1 MLKSLELNGFKSFA
15 KKSELEF
22 GSSVTAIVGPNGSG
36 KSNVVEAFRFVLG
49 EQSIK
54 SMRGKSGGDLIFK
67 GSKTIAKLNRAKVA
81 IVFDNRKKVFKLSP
95 SEGEQTLNLDFED
108 IQISREVFADGTN
121 KYSINNTE
129 VRLKDIHELLASVH
143 VGSSGHHIISQ
154 GQADRIL
161 SANGKDRRT
170 MIEDALGLKV
180 YQIKI
185 KDAEKKLE
193 KTDQNIKEV
202 ESLRRE
208 IAPHLRYLR
217 KQVEKVKQ
225 AEELRTT
232 LAGMYREYL
241 AKQNYLLDKEYEDL
255 IKDQTRVSDEL
266 SHIDSQLIAFGAEE
280 HFSPDKTTLLQI
292 QEENINIQK
301 SVLEKDELS
310 RSITRLEVMLEMSE
324 KSKTSEPREI
334 KNVSL
339 NKEEFDT
346 FLRNMNVF
354 LDQASKTET
363 IGEVKTIIERIKNS
377 LSVIQKY
384 SQVSI
389 QSNNSNQESE
399 QNIQKM
405 RQELEILKKNLG
417 SIMDLI
423 LQKQTRIQELQF
435 SIETTRNNF
444 YDSQRERFEIEKQRA
459 VFSSQQQLIHERI
472 TRVRESRQ
480 FLEEEI
486 REGVVLVG
494 KEILSY
500 GEFVL
505 TDTHFDKSSVDET
518 RRSIERIKIKIEEAG
533 ASGGEEVLQ
542 EFQEVSERD
551 TFLERELSD
560 LSSALDSLKQLIAG
574 LKSSLDEEFQTGIQK
589 INKEFQEFFGV
600 MFGGGSAAL
609 HVVKKQAKK
618 KVSEDEES
626 AEDSSEDEK
635 NQEEGVEIEVSLPHK
650 KVKELTMLSGGE
662 RSLTSIALLF
672 AMSQVNPPPF
682 LVLDETDAA
691 LDEANSRRYG
701 DMIEKLSEYSQLI
714 VVTHNRETMSRAK
727 TLYGVTVGSDGASK
741 LLSIKFNDAEL
752 YAK

>member
-67 GSKTIAKLNRAKVA
+67 GSKTIAKLNRAKA
-81 IVFDNRKKVFKLSP
+81 TIVFDNRKKVFKLSP
-95 SEGEQTLNLDFED
+95 SEGEQNLNLDFED

-143 VGSSGHHIISQ
+143 IGSSGHHIISQ
-154 GQADRIL
+154 GQADRLL
-161 SANGKDRRT
+161 SANGKDRRV

-217 KQVEKVKQ
+217 KQVEKIKQ
-225 AEELRTT
+225 SEELRSA

-255 IKDQTRVSDEL
+255 IKNQTKVSDEL
-266 SHIDSQLIAFGAEE
+266 SSIDRQLAIFGTEE
-280 HFSPDKTTLLQI
+280 HFSPDESVLLHI
-292 QEENINIQK
+292 QEENTNIQK
-301 SVLEKDELS
+301 SLAEKDELS
-310 RSITRLEVMLEMSE
+310 RSITRLEVMLEMTEKPQASE
-324 KSKTSEPREI
+324 TREI
-334 KNVSL
+334 KNIPI

-346 FLRNMNVF
+346 FVRNMNVF
-354 LDQASKTET
+354 IDQASRTET
-363 IGEVKTIIERIKNS
+363 LGEIKTIIERIKSS

-384 SQVSI
+384 SQATT
-389 QSNNSNQESE
+389 QPNNTN
-399 QNIQKM
+399 
-405 RQELEILKKNLG
+405 QELERNVQKMKQEIDLLKKNL
-417 SIMDLI
+417 SSVLE
-423 LQKQTRIQELQF
+423 LVAQKQRKIEELQA
-435 SIETTRNNF
+435 SIENTRNSF
-444 YDSQRERFEIEKQRA
+444 YDSQRERFEVEKQRA
-459 VFSSQQQLIHERI
+459 SISSQQQLIHERI

-500 GEFVL
+500 GEVVL
-505 TDTHFDKSSVDET
+505 ADTHFDKSSVDEI
-518 RRSIERIKIKIEEAG
+518 RRNIERIKIKLEEAG
-533 ASGGEEVLQ
+533 ASQGEEVLQ

-551 TFLERELSD
+551 TFLERELLD
-560 LSSALDSLKQLIAG
+560 LSSALDSLKELITG

-600 MFGGGSAAL
+600 MFGGGSASL
-609 HVVKKQAKK
+609 HIVKKQTKK
-618 KVSEDEES
+618 KVVENEELE
-626 AEDSSEDEK
+626 EDSLEEK
-635 NQEEGVEIEVSLPHK
+635 NEEEGVEIEVSLPHK

-741 LLSIKFNDAEL
+741 LLSIKFNDAEV

>member
-36 KSNVVEAFRFVLG
+36 KSNIVEAFRFVLG

-54 SMRGKSGGDLIFK
+54 SMRGKSGSDLIFK
-67 GSKTIAKLNRAKVA
+67 GSKTIAKLNRAKVT
-81 IVFDNRKKVFKLSP
+81 IVFDNRQKVFKISS
-95 SEGEQTLNLDFED
+95 SEGEQTLNLDFDD

-121 KYSINNTE
+121 KYTINNTE

-154 GQADRIL
+154 GQADRLL
-161 SANGKDRRT
+161 SANGKERRV

-225 AEELRTT
+225 AEELRNT

-266 SHIDSQLIAFGAEE
+266 SDIDTQLSMFGTQET
-280 HFSPDKTTLLQI
+280 FSPDNTILLQI
-292 QEENINIQK
+292 QEENMNIQK
-301 SVLEKDELS
+301 TLLEKDELS
-310 RSITRLEVMLEMSE
+310 RSITRLEVMLEMTE
-324 KSKTSEPREI
+324 KGKTSETQQT
-334 KNVSL
+334 KHVSL

-346 FLRNMNVF
+346 FVRNMNVF
-354 LDQASKTET
+354 VDQASKTET
-363 IGEVKTIIERIKNS
+363 LSEIKTIIERIKNS

-384 SQVSI
+384 SQISI
-389 QSNNSNQESE
+389 QHNDSSQESQ
-399 QNIQKM
+399 QNIQTMK
-405 RQELEILKKNLG
+405 QELDTLKKNLDSVMG
-417 SIMDLI
+417 LI
-423 LQKQTRIQELQF
+423 GQKQSKVQELQI
-435 SIETTRNNF
+435 SIEIMRNHF

-459 VFSSQQQLIHERI
+459 VFFSQQQLIHERI

-494 KEILSY
+494 REILSY
-500 GEFVL
+500 GEFIFS
-505 TDTHFDKSSVDET
+505 DTNFDKSAVDEI
-518 RRSIERIKIKIEEAG
+518 RRNIERIKIKIEEAG

-551 TFLERELSD
+551 VFLERELSD
-560 LSSALDSLKQLIAG
+560 LSSALGSLTLLITD

-589 INKEFQEFFGV
+589 INKEFQEFFGT
-600 MFGGGSAAL
+600 MFGGGSASL
-609 HVVKKQAKK
+609 HIVKKQSKK
-618 KVSEDEES
+618 KVVEIEDSEEES
-626 AEDSSEDEK
+626 SLEEK
-635 NQEEGVEIEVSLPHK
+635 IQEEGVEIEVNLPHK
-650 KVKELTMLSGGE
+650 KVRELTMLSGGE

-727 TLYGVTVGSDGASK
+727 TLYGITVGSDGASK

>member
-54 SMRGKSGGDLIFK
+54 SMRGKSGSDLIFK
-67 GSKTIAKLNRAKVA
+67 GSKTIAKLNRAKVT
-81 IVFDNRKKVFKLSP
+81 IVFDNRQKVFKLSP
-95 SEGEQTLNLDFED
+95 SEGEQTLNLDFND

-121 KYSINNTE
+121 KYTINSTE

-154 GQADRIL
+154 GQADRLL
-161 SANGKDRRT
+161 SANSKERRV

-225 AEELRTT
+225 AEEFRST

-241 AKQNYLLDKEYEDL
+241 AKQNYLLDKEYTDL
-255 IKDQTRVSDEL
+255 IKDQTKVTDEL
-266 SHIDSQLIAFGAEE
+266 SDIDRQLAVFGTQET
-280 HFSPDKTTLLQI
+280 FSPDDTVLLQI
-292 QEENINIQK
+292 QEENTSIKKI
-301 SVLEKDELS
+301 LFEKDELS
-310 RSITRLEVMLEMSE
+310 RSITRLEVMLEMNE
-324 KSKTSEPREI
+324 KTKTSEVETE
-334 KNVSL
+334 KHVSL

-346 FLRNMNVF
+346 FMRNMNVF
-354 LDQASKTET
+354 LDQASRTET
-363 IGEVKTIIERIKNS
+363 LSEIQTIIGRIKNS

-384 SQVSI
+384 SQTSSHI
-389 QSNNSNQESE
+389 DTSKQKSRENIES
-399 QNIQKM
+399 M
-405 RQELEILKKNLG
+405 RQELDTLKQNLN
-417 SIMDLI
+417 SIVDLVAR
-423 LQKQTRIQELQF
+423 KQTKVEELQM
-435 SIETTRNNF
+435 SIESMRNRF
-444 YDSQRERFEIEKQRA
+444 YDSQRERFEIEKRRA
-459 VFSSQQQLIHERI
+459 TFSSQQQLIHERI
-472 TRVRESRQ
+472 TRVRDSRQ

-500 GEFVL
+500 GEFVIG
-505 TDTHFDKSSVDET
+505 DTNFDKSAVDEI
-518 RRSIERIKIKIEEAG
+518 RRNIERIKIKIEEAG

-551 TFLERELSD
+551 VFLERELSD
-560 LSSALDSLKQLIAG
+560 LSSALGSLKQLITD
-574 LKSSLDEEFQTGIQK
+574 LKVSLDEEFQVGIQK
-589 INKEFQEFFGV
+589 INKEFQEFFGI
-600 MFGGGSAAL
+600 MFGGGSASL
-609 HVVKKQAKK
+609 HIVKKQPKK
-618 KVSEDEES
+618 KVAEDEVLDE
-626 AEDSSEDEK
+626 ESSEDEK
-635 NQEEGVEIEVSLPHK
+635 TQEEGVDIEVSLPHK

-741 LLSIKFNDAEL
+741 LLSIKFNDAEQ

>member
-67 GSKTIAKLNRAKVA
+67 GSKTIAKLNRAKA
-81 IVFDNRKKVFKLSP
+81 TIVFDNRKKVFKLSP
-95 SEGEQTLNLDFED
+95 SEGDQNLNLDFED

-143 VGSSGHHIISQ
+143 IGSSGHHIISQ
-154 GQADRIL
+154 GQADRLL
-161 SANGKDRRT
+161 SANGKDRRV

-225 AEELRTT
+225 AEELRIA

-241 AKQNYLLDKEYEDL
+241 AKQNYLLDKEYENL
-255 IKDQTRVSDEL
+255 IKDQTRISDEL
-266 SHIDSQLIAFGAEE
+266 ASIESRLVVFGNEQSFTPDTKIVQEIEQEHQLLKNLSEE
-280 HFSPDKTTLLQI
+280 K
-292 QEENINIQK
+292 E
-301 SVLEKDELS
+301 ELS
-310 RSITRLEVMLEMSE
+310 RAVTRLEVMLEMSE
-324 KSKTSEPREI
+324 KKDIPTQETSKYIS
-334 KNVSL
+334 V
-339 NKEEFDT
+339 NKQDFDV
-346 FLRNMNVF
+346 FVRNMNVF
-354 LDQASKTET
+354 IDQASQSNDLQNIK
-363 IGEVKTIIERIKNS
+363 GIISRIKDS
-377 LSVIQKY
+377 LGLIQKY
-384 SQVSI
+384 GEEVVKNKENNQPSQNSLISMKQELSVLSTNFKDLLSKI
-389 QSNNSNQESE
+389 DSKQSN
-399 QNIQKM
+399 IQT
-405 RQELEILKKNLG
+405 LEK
-417 SIMDLI
+417 
-423 LQKQTRIQELQF
+423 R
-435 SIETTRNNF
+435 IETMRNDF
-444 YDSQRERFEIEKQRA
+444 YASQRERFEVEKERA
-459 VFSSQQQLIHERI
+459 TFTSQQELIHERI
-472 TRVRESRQ
+472 GRVRESRQ

-500 GEFVL
+500 GEFIL
-505 TDTHFDKSSVDET
+505 TDTHFDKSSVEEI
-518 RRSIERIKIKIEEAG
+518 RRNIERIKIKIEEAG
-533 ASGGEEVLQ
+533 ASQGEEVLQ
-542 EFQEVSERD
+542 EFKEVSERD

-560 LSSALDSLKQLIAG
+560 LSSALDSLKELIVG
-574 LKSSLDEEFQTGIQK
+574 LKSSLDDEFQAGIQK
-589 INKEFQEFFGV
+589 INKEFQEFFGI
-600 MFGGGSAAL
+600 MFGGGSATL
-609 HVVKKQAKK
+609 HIVKKQPKK
-618 KVSEDEES
+618 KVTEDEEQE
-626 AEDSSEDEK
+626 EDFSEEK
-635 NQEEGVEIEVSLPHK
+635 TQEEGVEIEVSLPHK

-727 TLYGVTVGSDGASK
+727 TLYGVTVGADGASK
-741 LLSIKFNDAEL
+741 LLSIKFDDAEQ